1 MRSKLRYRQLAALKW
16 LANRGGEGGLVL
28 GGLVVAGGAVA
39 PVARRTW
46 LYLEKSG
53 YLMRSGKRVKLAA
66 KAASLDLSGISEAK
80 AGRQA
85 AA

>member
-53 YLMRSGKRVKLAA
+53 YLTRSGKRVRLSPKGLA
-66 KAASLDLSGISEAK
+66 LDLSAIAEAK
-80 AGRQA
+80 AERRA